1 MKKHINWKSKCQ
13 KLRQY
18 HWQKWETLAQRRRD
32 KFIGFLKSNQ
42 LRIKKKSRW
51 ILGVGGIL
59 KKIDFVPK
67 DTQKLILEYINGKRI
82 Y

>member
-1 MKKHINWKSKCQ
+1 MKKNINWKSKCQ

-18 HWQKWETLAQRRRD
+18 HWLKWETLAHRRRD
-32 KFIGFLKSNQ
+32 KFIDFLKSNQ
-42 LRIKKKSRW
+42 LRIQKSRW

-59 KKIDFVPK
+59 KKIDFDPK
-67 DTQKLILEYINGKRI
+67 DTQKGILEFIHGKRI